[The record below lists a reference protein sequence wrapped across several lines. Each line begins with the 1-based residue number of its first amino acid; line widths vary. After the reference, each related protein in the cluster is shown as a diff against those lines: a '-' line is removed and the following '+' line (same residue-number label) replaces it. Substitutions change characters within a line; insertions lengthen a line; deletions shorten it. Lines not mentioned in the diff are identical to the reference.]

1 MIELDV
7 VGSGKTLVVGHRG
20 AMGRAPENTMSS
32 FEMGVALGADCL
44 EMDIHESKDG
54 EIVVIHDAAVD
65 RTTDGTGR
73 VASLSCRELKR
84 LDAGAWFDPSF
95 RGERIPRLAEVL
107 EWAQGRV
114 PLVIEVKGDP
124 VPRHGIE
131 EELLSFVDHH
141 GMIGETMVI
150 SFHHETVRRV
160 KELDPRIATGIL
172 YVCSLADTG
181 STARAARADSVRPQ
195 WSYLTPELVREAHA
209 DNLTVSTW
217 TVDEVSDMEK
227 VVALGVDS
235 IATDY
240 PGRLRTCLDRLGRS
254 WRQ

>member
-1 MIELDV
+1 
-7 VGSGKTLVVGHRG
+7 
-20 AMGRAPENTMSS
+20 MSS
-32 FEMGVALGADCL
+32 FEMGVALSADCL

-54 EIVVIHDAAVD
+54 EIVVIHDAYVD

-73 VASLSCRELKR
+73 VGSLSCRELKR

-114 PLVIEVKGDP
+114 PLVLEIKGDP
-124 VPRHGIE
+124 APRRGIE
-131 EELLSFVDHH
+131 EELLSLVDRH
-141 GMIGETMVI
+141 GMTEDTMVI
-150 SFHHETVRRV
+150 SFQHGTVRRV

-172 YVCSLADTG
+172 YVCRLADTG
-181 STARAARADSVRPQ
+181 STARTARADSVRPQ
-195 WSYLTPELVREAHA
+195 WGYLTAEMLQEAHV
-209 DNLTVSTW
+209 DNLSVSTW
-217 TVDEVSDMEK
+217 TVDEVADMAK

-235 IATDY
+235 IATNY

-254 WRQ
+254 W